1 MNSRT
6 GFTVDGQ
13 SVDFPLGM
21 SQESEEEW
29 DVNDDPDLD
38 PAYMYAR
45 NARGASGYQGFD
57 SASYPHYQ
65 YPDETQDNEYYQ
77 DNNNHNN
84 SRTNNNDADIIER
97 YGMANGV
104 GDVGNVDEQDGEIK
118 KMPEE
123 YYSSLDVFLSKGP
136 PRILRDRGGRGDK
149 LAANTNVTAK
159 GKQQQPMPSK
169 TTKKGV
175 SAATAS
181 GGVPVGVSY
190 SAVKSSGYGP
200 AASGNSKGKKQS
212 SASSSGGRGVGGL
225 DEELLKEAFA
235 YTDKLLR
242 EAVLEEQEESQM
254 MMMEKAAAM
263 ASKQPSALNNALN
276 NHHRSSNN
284 VNHPHPVPPS
294 KGPSSSSSHHSV
306 AAAYAPAAAPRPPP
320 RSFGSNGGSNGSSG
334 LTLSQLQGMN
344 NVSVVQRLRDE
355 VQGTAAHSSSS
366 SVGGASLG
374 GQGDSGPGSGLFR
387 VSNVGLDQPE
397 VLREGQ
403 AKADLASL
411 VSNFESGATL
421 SRLKAELEASQRA
434 RDKSR

>member
-1 MNSRT
+1 MNNRT

-13 SVDFPLGM
+13 SVDFTGT
-21 SQESEEEW
+21 SQENDEEW

-77 DNNNHNN
+77 ENNNN

-97 YGMANGV
+97 YGMANGI
-104 GDVGNVDEQDGEIK
+104 GDLDEQDGEIK

-136 PRILRDRGGRGDK
+136 PRILRDRGGGKGDGK
-149 LAANTNVTAK
+149 LATNTNVK
-159 GKQQQPMPSK
+159 GKQQQTVSSK
-169 TTKKGV
+169 SAKKGV
-175 SAATAS
+175 AS
-181 GGVPVGVSY
+181 TVGGVPVGLGSSNAAY

-200 AASGNSKGKKQS
+200 AATSGSKGKKQV
-212 SASSSGGRGVGGL
+212 SGGVGGRGGL
-225 DEELLKEAFA
+225 DEDLLKEAFA

-254 MMMEKAAAM
+254 MMIEKSATS
-263 ASKQPSALNNALN
+263 ASKQSTVLNNN
-276 NHHRSSNN
+276 HRSSSHG
-284 VNHPHPVPPS
+284 NHLNPVPPT
-294 KGPSSSSSHHSV
+294 KGSSSSSSSHHSV

-320 RSFGSNGGSNGSSG
+320 RSFGGSGGSGG

-355 VQGTAAHSSSS
+355 VQGTTAATHASSSS
-366 SVGGASLG
+366 MGAMAGTFGGGEAAA
-374 GQGDSGPGSGLFR
+374 GSGFR
-387 VSNVGLDQPE
+387 VSSVGLDQPE

-411 VSNFESGATL
+411 VNNFESGATL
-421 SRLKAELEASQRA
+421 AKLKAELEASQRA

>member
-45 NARGASGYQGFD
+45 NSRAQIQGFD

-65 YPDETQDNEYYQ
+65 YPDETQDNDYYQ
-77 DNNNHNN
+77 ENNNNNN

-97 YGMANGV
+97 YGMANGM
-104 GDVGNVDEQDGEIK
+104 DDLDEQDGEIK

-123 YYSSLDVFLSKGP
+123 YYSSLDVFLNKGP
-136 PRILRDRGGRGDK
+136 PRILRDRGGKGDSK
-149 LAANTNVTAK
+149 LAANTNAK
-159 GKQQQPMPSK
+159 GKQVQSMPSK
-169 TTKKGV
+169 TAKKGV
-175 SAATAS
+175 ALAAGTANA
-181 GGVPVGVSY
+181 GVPVITSY

-200 AASGNSKGKKQS
+200 AATGGSKGKKQ
-212 SASSSGGRGVGGL
+212 ASGVGGRGAGGGGGL
-225 DEELLKEAFA
+225 DEDLLKEAFA

-254 MMMEKAAAM
+254 MMTAAAN
-263 ASKQPSALNNALN
+263 KQPYALNNALN
-276 NHHRSSNN
+276 NNHSRG
-284 VNHPHPVPPS
+284 NHPHPVPPS
-294 KGPSSSSSHHSV
+294 KGPSSSSSHHSM
-306 AAAYAPAAAPRPPP
+306 AAAYAPASAPRPPP
-320 RSFGSNGGSNGSSG
+320 RSYGGSGSGSSG

-355 VQGTAAHSSSS
+355 VQGTTATHASSSS
-366 SVGGASLG
+366 SMGGASAG
-374 GQGDSGPGSGLFR
+374 GDAGSGLFR
-387 VSNVGLDQPE
+387 VSSVGLDQPE

-421 SRLKAELEASQRA
+421 AKLKAELEASQRA
-434 RDKSR
+434 RDKSRLP

>member
-77 DNNNHNN
+77 ENNNN
-84 SRTNNNDADIIER
+84 SRTNNNDADIVER

-104 GDVGNVDEQDGEIK
+104 DMDEQDGEIK

-136 PRILRDRGGRGDK
+136 PRILRGKGDSK
-149 LAANTNVTAK
+149 LAANTHGK
-159 GKQQQPMPSK
+159 GKQQQSIPSK
-169 TTKKGV
+169 AAKKGV
-175 SAATAS
+175 ASTAS
-181 GGVPVGVSY
+181 TAGNGVPVGTSY
-190 SAVKSSGYGP
+190 STVKSSGYGP
-200 AASGNSKGKKQS
+200 AAAGGKGKKQS
-212 SASSSGGRGVGGL
+212 SGVGGRGTGGL
-225 DEELLKEAFA
+225 DEDLLREAFA

-254 MMMEKAAAM
+254 MEKTV
-263 ASKQPSALNNALN
+263 ASKQPSGLNN
-276 NHHRSSNN
+276 NHSRSSNN
-284 VNHPHPVPPS
+284 GNHPHPVPPS
-294 KGPSSSSSHHSV
+294 KGPSSSSHHSV
-306 AAAYAPAAAPRPPP
+306 AAAYAPAVAPRPPH
-320 RSFGSNGGSNGSSG
+320 RSFSGSTGSSASSG

-355 VQGTAAHSSSS
+355 VQGTTNVTASTHASSS
-366 SVGGASLG
+366 SVGA
-374 GQGDSGPGSGLFR
+374 DAGSGMFR

-421 SRLKAELEASQRA
+421 AKLKAELEASQRA